1 MKKQDRESHCEIF
14 VEELLQKESLFRE
27 LFERSGDALILL
39 DSGEFIHC
47 NINAWKLFG
56 FDGREEFIRT
66 PPSKIFPE
74 FQPNGRKSDTAWREQ
89 VETASGTGSARFEW
103 LYQRK
108 NGEQFPAEVLLS
120 AFSLEG
126 RVLLQASVRDISD
139 RRRAE
144 EALLESQK
152 QMKGIID
159 FFPDAVLAIDTEG
172 KVIAWNH
179 AMEQVTGVPASEVI
193 GRGNYEPGLH
203 IYGTRRPV
211 LADLVLNPLED
222 AERTYP
228 SLYRRGNYLISD
240 TSPAK
245 LWNSLGK
252 DFSASA
258 AATPL
263 YDSNGKIIGAVES
276 VRDISD
282 RRRAEHTLA
291 ESLRQLKDI
300 IDFFPDAVL
309 AIDIEGQVITWNHA
323 MAQMTG
329 IPAEEMLGKGN
340 YEYALPLYGTR
351 RPILI
356 DLVMQPQK
364 EIERHYASLHRE
376 GNRLQGESYT
386 PNISGGEIF
395 LSGTATA
402 LYDSEGKPIGAIESI
417 RDISDRREAEIA
429 LQQAKEEADTANRS
443 KSVFLANMSHELRTP
458 LNAIIGYSELLQEE
472 AEETGLDHFTSDL
485 DRIRSAGKHLL
496 GLIND
501 ILDLSKIEASKIE
514 LYPETFSIAEMIENV
529 VNIATPLVKK
539 NGNTL
544 IVEGSENGG
553 EMHTDLTRVRQCLL
567 NLISNAAKFT
577 DFGVIT
583 LTVQRTNETG
593 RDGIQFSLRDTGIG
607 MTPRQM
613 ERLFHTFTQADSSTT
628 RKFGGTGL
636 GLIIT
641 RHFCRMMGGDIAV
654 ESEYGKGSLFTIRL
668 PVDSAAGQIEQE
680 KIPALSPLIYPA
692 GANERMVLVID
703 DDPAVRDLLQRFL
716 SRGGYRVA
724 CAAGGEEGLRLAREL
739 HPEAI
744 TLDVAMPHMDGWTVL
759 SALKTDQET
768 ADIPVIM
775 LTIVD
780 DRNLGYALGAAD
792 YLLKPLDK
800 ERLLAVLKKCT
811 SHASRPVLVVEDDK
825 GTRLYLR
832 RILTQGGWN
841 VVEAENGLRGLQR
854 LRENLPENLPQII
867 LLDLIMPEMDGFQF
881 IHALRSRDEWRKIP
895 VIILTAK
902 ALSSEEKR
910 RLNVYAAKILQKKAY
925 SQEELLREVSSMLT
939 AFK

>member
-1 MKKQDRESHCEIF
+1 
-14 VEELLQKESLFRE
+14 
-27 LFERSGDALILL
+27 
-39 DSGEFIHC
+39 
-47 NINAWKLFG
+47 
-56 FDGREEFIRT
+56 
-66 PPSKIFPE
+66 
-74 FQPNGRKSDTAWREQ
+74 
-89 VETASGTGSARFEW
+89 
-103 LYQRK
+103 
-108 NGEQFPAEVLLS
+108 
-120 AFSLEG
+120 
-126 RVLLQASVRDISD
+126 
-139 RRRAE
+139 
-144 EALLESQK
+144 
-152 QMKGIID
+152 
-159 FFPDAVLAIDTEG
+159 
-172 KVIAWNH
+172 
-179 AMEQVTGVPASEVI
+179 
-193 GRGNYEPGLH
+193 
-203 IYGTRRPV
+203 
-211 LADLVLNPLED
+211 
-222 AERTYP
+222 
-228 SLYRRGNYLISD
+228 
-240 TSPAK
+240 
-245 LWNSLGK
+245 
-252 DFSASA
+252 
-258 AATPL
+258 
-263 YDSNGKIIGAVES
+263 
-276 VRDISD
+276 
-282 RRRAEHTLA
+282 
-291 ESLRQLKDI
+291 
-300 IDFFPDAVL
+300 
-309 AIDIEGQVITWNHA
+309 
-323 MAQMTG
+323 
-329 IPAEEMLGKGN
+329 
-340 YEYALPLYGTR
+340 
-351 RPILI
+351 
-356 DLVMQPQK
+356 
-364 EIERHYASLHRE
+364 
-376 GNRLQGESYT
+376 
-386 PNISGGEIF
+386 
-395 LSGTATA
+395 
-402 LYDSEGKPIGAIESI
+402 
-417 RDISDRREAEIA
+417 
-429 LQQAKEEADTANRS
+429 
-443 KSVFLANMSHELRTP
+443 MSHELRTP

-577 DFGVIT
+577 DSGVIT

-680 KIPALSPLIYPA
+680 KIPAMSPLIYPA

-841 VVEAENGLRGLQR
+841 VVEAENGLKGLQR